1 MLSECSAHYVH
12 FGYNIR
18 LCVWSLYTSTLYW
31 TVSEEACPHHE
42 SVWVCMR
49 VSPLFRRGEK
59 CYCSLAIAVFIYNDW
74 AFAIQNVSLYIE
86 YENIYDYICMKHEN
100 GLGLLLWQ
108 TALEMIWI
116 WFGGVNLILL
126 CTMSASAEE
135 CVCVCVWLVCLFL
148 SRRPAACPQT
158 LTHAVFSSNA
168 GKKWN
173 LCQQVGNFIPSQHDG
188 ESRSLQRLVSSLSS
202 AYTCD
207 WRGLPL
213 FPVAST
219 LTTLYF
225 CNIYSLTYFF

>member
-1 MLSECSAHYVH
+1 MYFFYTVLSECSAHYVH

-108 TALEMIWI
+108 TAVEMIWI

-135 CVCVCVWLVCLFL
+135 CVCVTGSFGCLFL

-158 LTHAVFSSNA
+158 LTF
-168 GKKWN
+168 
-173 LCQQVGNFIPSQHDG
+173 
-188 ESRSLQRLVSSLSS
+188 SLQLQCRKKVKFKSASGQFHPITAWWRVTPSPKAGIIPLICIHMWLAGTPSLPCCQYTHHLVL
-202 AYTCD
+202 
-207 WRGLPL
+207 LQHL
-213 FPVAST
+213 
-219 LTTLYF
+219 
-225 CNIYSLTYFF
+225 